1 MTVTTGKEER
11 PGHFVIRPIQ
21 HEAYVDSQISSPR
34 KSWLDIPKE
43 NNEGNKGDAEQFQGG
58 SDEDICL
65 TAFGQG

>member
-43 NNEGNKGDAEQFQGG
+43 NNEGNKGDAE
-58 SDEDICL
+58 
-65 TAFGQG
+65 